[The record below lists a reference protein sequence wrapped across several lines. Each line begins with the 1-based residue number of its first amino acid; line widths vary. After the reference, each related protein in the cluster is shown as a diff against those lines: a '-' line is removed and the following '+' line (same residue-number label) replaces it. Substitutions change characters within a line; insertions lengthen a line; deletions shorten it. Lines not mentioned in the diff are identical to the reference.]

1 MKTQKILIL
10 LGDVNNKCS
19 KFATKKWY
27 VINDK
32 KNADYGEGN
41 EDRTT
46 IKFET
51 KVIKSSICDY

>member
-1 MKTQKILIL
+1 MLITNVPNLQQKNGMLSMI
-10 LGDVNNKCS
+10 
-19 KFATKKWY
+19 
-27 VINDK
+27 K

>member
-1 MKTQKILIL
+1 MKTQKILNL

-19 KFATKKWY
+19 KFSTKKWY

-41 EDRTT
+41 EHSTT